1 MNSSSDRIEKQVVLK
16 APVKRVWR
24 ALTDAQ
30 EFGSWFGIKVAGQFA
45 PGVRVTCQITNP
57 GYEHITM
64 NITIEKMEP
73 ERVFSWRW
81 IPHAIE
87 PGRDYSAEA
96 PTLVV
101 FELQEV
107 AGGTLLKVT
116 ESGFDRVPA
125 DRRAQAYRGNESGWE
140 QQMQRIEKH
149 VSAAT

>member
-1 MNSSSDRIEKQVVLK
+1 MNSSSDRIEKQVVLQ

-30 EFGSWFGIKVAGQFA
+30 EFGGWFGIKLGGPFA
-45 PGVRVTCQITNP
+45 PGARMTGQVTHP

-73 ERVFSWRW
+73 ERIFSWRW
-81 IPHAIE
+81 NPHPIE
-87 PGRDYSAEA
+87 PGRDYSSEA

-116 ESGFDRVPA
+116 ESGFDRIPP
-125 DRRAQAYRGNESGWE
+125 DRRAQAYRGNEGGWE
-140 QQMQRIEKH
+140 QQMRLIEKH